1 MPLSMDCLM
10 NAISED
16 QRLRNQYS
24 TSWIHTPAKCCALRG
39 QDRDD
44 PRLTSRGDCARR
56 GANKKL
62 MRSSFL
68 FDHEMSPLVK
78 KVTIE
83 VPKF

>member
-1 MPLSMDCLM
+1 
-10 NAISED
+10 
-16 QRLRNQYS
+16 
-24 TSWIHTPAKCCALRG
+24 
-39 QDRDD
+39 
-44 PRLTSRGDCARR
+44 LTSRGDYARR

-68 FDHEMSPLVK
+68 FDHEMSPMVK